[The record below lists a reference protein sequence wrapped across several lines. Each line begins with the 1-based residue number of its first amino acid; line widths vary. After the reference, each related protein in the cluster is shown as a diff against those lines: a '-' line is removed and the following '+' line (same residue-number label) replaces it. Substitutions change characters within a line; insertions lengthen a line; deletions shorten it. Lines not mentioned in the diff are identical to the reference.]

1 MVHDDSGRIPRAP
14 PYSGSPLA
22 PSAISSTGL
31 SPSPAGL
38 PMPFPCRSFRSLR
51 VLQPHLSGLGSSV
64 FARRYSRNRSYF
76 LFLQVLRCF
85 SSLRSPR
92 RGYVFTT
99 GCPCHARTGSPI
111 RISAVLCVPAAPR
124 CVSPLA
130 ASFFACVCLG
140 IRRKPLL
147 P

>member
-1 MVHDDSGRIPRAP
+1 MIPAGFHVPRRTQDPALP
-14 PYSGSPLA
+14 EL
-22 PSAISSTGL
+22 AISSTGL

-38 PMPFPCRSFRSLR
+38 PMPFPCRSFPDSLQL
-51 VLQPHLSGLGSSV
+51 LQPHICGLGSSV

-99 GCPCHARTGSPI
+99 GCPCPARTGSPI

-140 IRRKPLL
+140 IRREPFL

>member
-1 MVHDDSGRIPRAP
+1 MI
-14 PYSGSPLA
+14 
-22 PSAISSTGL
+22 
-31 SPSPAGL
+31 PAGFHVPRRTQDL
-38 PMPFPCRSFRSLR
+38 RSLHPRFRLRGSHPLRPAFPCRSPVARFALCGSYN
-51 VLQPHLSGLGSSV
+51 PTICGLGSSV